1 MTGASRITAPGPW
14 DASEITTMI
23 DPAAMV
29 AYTGLFLSSFLAAT
43 VLPLG
48 SESVV
53 VAMVVAGYSKTG
65 ILTVA
70 TAGNTLGAVVNYS
83 LGQLGEHFIHRRTRA
98 ADLPTFK
105 KAQRMVS
112 RWGPPAMIFA
122 WAPVIGDPLTL
133 LAGLAGMPFGRFFFW
148 MCLGKGLRY
157 AALLTAT
164 DQIQLLFR

>member
-1 MTGASRITAPGPW
+1 
-14 DASEITTMI
+14 
-23 DPAAMV
+23 MV
-29 AYTGLFLSSFLAAT
+29 AYTGLFLGSFLAAT

-48 SESVV
+48 SESMV

-65 ILTVA
+65 ILAVA

-83 LGQLGEHFIHRRTRA
+83 LGQLGEHVISRRTRA

-105 KAQRMVS
+105 KAQRMVR

-157 AALLTAT
+157 AALLAAT